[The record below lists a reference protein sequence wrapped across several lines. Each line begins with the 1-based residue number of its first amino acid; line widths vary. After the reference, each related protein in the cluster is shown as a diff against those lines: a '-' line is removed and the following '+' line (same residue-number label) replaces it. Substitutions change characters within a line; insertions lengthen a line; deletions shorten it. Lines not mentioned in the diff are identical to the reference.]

1 MTREVSPA
9 IATCQLTHVNR
20 APIDYATAVAQHRL
34 YQRCLTDLGCTVH
47 LLPADDTMP
56 DSVFIEDTAVVVDE
70 LAVIARPGAE
80 SRRSETTAVAD
91 VLRRY
96 RPVARLGPPGTLD
109 GGDVLEV
116 FRGKHVIEVDPT
128 EPFAANAL
136 RVGDALVYSSAFP
149 RTRRRLEASGIE
161 PRLVDAT
168 ELAKA
173 EGGVTCC
180 SLLFSG

>member
-1 MTREVSPA
+1 M
-9 IATCQLTHVNR
+9 
-20 APIDYATAVAQHRL
+20 
-34 YQRCLTDLGCTVH
+34 
-47 LLPADDTMP
+47 
-56 DSVFIEDTAVVVDE
+56 
-70 LAVIARPGAE
+70 
-80 SRRSETTAVAD
+80 
-91 VLRRY
+91 LRRY

-109 GGDVLEV
+109 GGDVLRVDRTLHVGQSSRTDAEGTAQLARLLEPLGYTVRPVEVGGCLHLKTAVTSVAENTLLINPAWVRPEV

-136 RVGDALVYSSAFP
+136 RVGDALVYSWAFP